1 MLLSLFVILLIAM
14 TRRRSHGV
22 PLFVRISPEVNR
34 KFRELIA
41 LKYKT
46 FSKGLLSWEVEQA
59 LMNWVALHYSEHT
72 DAQIPEPNPP
82 ANVFKVFQQVKDWIE
97 KQYDVGLEKGAHVS
111 KVILERAIAAV
122 RGGDRRTIRKWMKL
136 FREFELIKPLT
147 PGVWELL

>member
-1 MLLSLFVILLIAM
+1 MP
-14 TRRRSHGV
+14 RSGHKTKKDV
-22 PLFVRISPEVNR
+22 VQLKVWISKELNKR
-34 KFRELIA
+34 FREMIA

-46 FSKGLLSWEVEQA
+46 FEKGLLSWEVEQA